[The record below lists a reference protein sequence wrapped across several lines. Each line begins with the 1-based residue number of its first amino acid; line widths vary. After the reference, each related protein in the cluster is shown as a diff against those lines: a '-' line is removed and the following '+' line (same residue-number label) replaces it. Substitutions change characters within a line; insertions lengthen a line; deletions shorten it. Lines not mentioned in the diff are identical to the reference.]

1 MKQTCG
7 HQTHGACRAA
17 TGRTG
22 RIFLVCVFRAA
33 NADAAGCGRGPLG
46 AVHAL
51 SAQHAGARG
60 AQAAW
65 LVSMVGA
72 RVGAAAAQAA
82 LEALCEEDP
91 ALAAEAGQASANGA
105 APGGVPRRYVT
116 GVC

>member
-1 MKQTCG
+1 M
-7 HQTHGACRAA
+7 
-17 TGRTG
+17 
-22 RIFLVCVFRAA
+22 
-33 NADAAGCGRGPLG
+33 
-46 AVHAL
+46 
-51 SAQHAGARG
+51 
-60 AQAAW
+60 
-65 LVSMVGA
+65 SMVGA